1 MLRAALD
8 EPLASQIS
16 PDKNMNCHDT
26 TAGFTVQREFVAFV
40 VMCQLD
46 PAAQPYIRAI
56 HHIRVAHPSGQLKRF
71 KIIPDDF
78 VCSSARRFALR
89 LPSDNPS
96 RACLCHRLV
105 VMIANMINA
114 EFSDR
119 GLAPHKF
126 MPMLGVHRCS
136 SRRRR
141 FRASSAELDDALSSS
156 HCVSFSHFDFWCWG
170 I

>member
-1 MLRAALD
+1 MLRAALR

-26 TAGFTVQREFVAFV
+26 TAGFTVQREFAAFV

-46 PAAQPYIRAI
+46 PTAQPYIRTI
-56 HHIRVAHPSGQLKRF
+56 RHIRVAPPPGQLKLF

-78 VCSSARRFALR
+78 VCSSARRFAIR

-96 RACLCHRLV
+96 RSSLCPRLV
-105 VMIANMINA
+105 VMIANMINV

-119 GLAPHKF
+119 GLTPHKF
-126 MPMLGVHRCS
+126 MPMLGVHMALKPT
-136 SRRRR
+136 R
-141 FRASSAELDDALSSS
+141 FRYASAVGLALR
-156 HCVSFSHFDFWCWG
+156 
-170 I
+170 